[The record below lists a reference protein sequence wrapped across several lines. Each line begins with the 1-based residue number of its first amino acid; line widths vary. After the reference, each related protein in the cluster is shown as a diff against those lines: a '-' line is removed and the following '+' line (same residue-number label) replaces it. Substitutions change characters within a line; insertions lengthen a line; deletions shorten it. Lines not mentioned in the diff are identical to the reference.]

1 MTERFTA
8 KKVLAQLHDFQRA
21 TVEHGFRRLYLDD
34 DSTKRF
40 LVADETG
47 LGKTHVARGIIAK
60 TIEYLQDN
68 EAIKRI
74 DVIYVCSNIDIA
86 DQNLRK
92 LTVTGKHRATPATRL
107 TMLVAQPDLL
117 RPLSDDATKPVTFVS
132 FTPATSFD
140 FGWQTG
146 KAEERAVLYLL
157 LTEYWDLKGAQ
168 DTALRRILQG
178 SVTKLDN
185 FGVYIDSKKRD
196 LAGEGDQLRWEPEI
210 KKLFLSTLKRS
221 KLSRQIEELIESVR
235 GRSSLTAE
243 LQQTSRQITAELRQM
258 LARCSVKALEPD
270 LIILDEFQRFS
281 DLLVTGEGC
290 SEAAELA
297 NHLFDQDDARVLL
310 LSATPY
316 KPYTLAEE
324 AEKGEDHYRDF
335 FKTLN
340 FLDAGNGGVEGI
352 RGDLADFRRSILAG
366 HRVDEIRS
374 RLEGQ
379 LTKLLCRTERPL
391 SETSGTGI
399 RTICRSSAA
408 TAQDL
413 AGYVALHKLAEAVE
427 APLTVEYWKSAPYFA
442 NFLDGYRV
450 GDRIKDAL
458 HDEDKFPVLLPLLR
472 STQRIRRTDIQR
484 YKKVDW
490 GNARLRQLAEDTVDK
505 GWWKLLW
512 MPPSLPY
519 YKSAGVFSQ
528 FDGQGITKRL
538 IFSSWV
544 AAPSAI
550 ASLLSYEA
558 ERSINKSAHRF
569 ENSREARRAF
579 RPRLQY
585 RLEEGRPTTMTT
597 LLLFWPNP
605 ALANVTDPIDAART
619 APNHVIDVG
628 TLENWAED
636 RIQKYLGEDGNESG
650 GSASTAWF
658 WAMAIGFSTS
668 ADDRELLLNA
678 ADTDLM
684 GPLVGDPRSP
694 GDIEDADVSKGLS
707 EHMKEARRI
716 LGLDSVKMSVERPK
730 GLSTTMARIG
740 IASPGNVAW
749 RSLKRFAGPAVT
761 PLGLWQAAA
770 TLATGFRSLF
780 NRPEST
786 LLLDSL
792 YAADDGSYWE
802 AVLSYCRDGNLQSVM
817 DEYLH
822 HLAEANGIETDTD
835 EGIMTLADAGRRA
848 LTIRAARYVGAD
860 VDNPQR
866 EGIPFHSRFAL
877 RFGGIRQDQDDV
889 RLPEVRAAFNSP
901 FWPFVL
907 ASTSIGQEGVDFHW
921 WCHAVVHWNLPSNP
935 VDFEQREGRVSRYK
949 GHAIRKN
956 VAERYRA
963 TVLQEDPQDI
973 WDRIFEIAVQERDD
987 NVGDLNPYWIF
998 PGPHKTERHILE
1010 FHLSRDGKQWE
1021 KLRDSLV
1028 LYKLAYGQPRQED
1041 MVELLSRRGVVAD
1054 DEDIGQYRIRL
1065 SPMQFDHFM

>member
-1 MTERFTA
+1 MTERFSA
-8 KKVLAQLHDFQRA
+8 EKVLAQLHDFQRA
-21 TVEHGFRRLYLDD
+21 TVEHGFRRLYLDN

-60 TIEYLQDN
+60 TIEHLQDN

-74 DVIYVCSNIDIA
+74 DIIYVCSNVDIA

-117 RPLSDDATKPVTFVS
+117 KPISEDASKPVTFVS

-157 LTEYWDLKGAQ
+157 LSESNEYQRGEH
-168 DTALRRILQG
+168 TALRRILQG
-178 SVTKLDN
+178 SVTKLEN
-185 FGVYIDSKKRD
+185 FNGYIESKRRELEGK
-196 LAGEGDQLRWEPEI
+196 GDQLRWEPGI
-210 KKLFLSTLKRS
+210 KKLFLSTLNRS

-235 GRSSLTAE
+235 GRQSLTAE
-243 LQQTSRQITAELRQM
+243 QQKAARQITAELRQM

-281 DLLVTGEGC
+281 DLLVTGDGC

-340 FLDAGNGGVEGI
+340 FLDTGNGRADGI

-366 HRVDEIRS
+366 HRVEEIRI
-374 RLEGQ
+374 RLEEQ

-391 SETSGTGI
+391 SEFSGTGI
-399 RTICRSSAA
+399 RTICRSSPAS
-408 TAQDL
+408 AQDM
-413 AGYVALHKLAEAVE
+413 AGYVALHKLAEAVD

-450 GDRIKDAL
+450 GDRIKDAI
-458 HDEDKFPVLLPLLR
+458 HDVEKAPMLLPLLR
-472 STQRIRRTDIQR
+472 STQRIRRSDIQR

-519 YKSAGVFSQ
+519 YKSSGVFSQ
-528 FDGQGITKRL
+528 FEGQAITKRL

-558 ERSINKSAHRF
+558 ERSINTSAHRF
-569 ENSREARRAF
+569 ENTREARRSF

-585 RLEEGRPTTMTT
+585 RLEEGRPTSMTT

-605 ALANVTDPIDAART
+605 ALASVTDPMDAART
-619 APNHVIDVG
+619 APDHVIDVEV
-628 TLENWAED
+628 LEDWARS
-636 RIQKYLGEDGNESG
+636 RILSSLGEDGHESG
-650 GSASTAWF
+650 SSSSTAWF
-658 WAMAIGFSTS
+658 WAMALGFSTLS
-668 ADDRELLLNA
+668 DDQKMLLEASDADL
-678 ADTDLM
+678 T
-684 GPLVGDPRSP
+684 GPLIGDPRSP
-694 GDIEDADVSKGLS
+694 GDIEDADVSKGLF
-707 EHMKEARRI
+707 EHVKEARRL
-716 LGLDSVKMSVERPK
+716 LGMGSVKMPVERPK
-730 GLSTTMARIG
+730 GLSSTVANIG
-740 IASPGNVAW
+740 LAAPGNVAW
-749 RSLKRFAGPAVT
+749 RSLKRFAGSSVS
-761 PLGLWQAAA
+761 PLGLWKAAA

-802 AVLSYCRDGNLQSVM
+802 AVLSYCRDGNLQSVL

-822 HLAEANGIETDTD
+822 HLAEANGIEADTD
-835 EGIMTLADAGRRA
+835 DGIMALADAGRRA

-860 VDNPQR
+860 VDNPHR
-866 EGIPFHSRFAL
+866 DGIPFHSRFAL

-956 VAERYRA
+956 VAERYR
-963 TVLQEDPQDI
+963 TKVLREQLKDI
-973 WDRIFEIAVQERDD
+973 WARIFEIAVNDRIDD
-987 NVGDLNPYWIF
+987 VGDLSPYWIF

-1041 MVELLSRRGVVAD
+1041 MVELLSRRGVIAL
-1054 DEDIGQYRIRL
+1054 DEDVGQYRIRL
-1065 SPMQFDHFM
+1065 SPRG